1 MRRRTVLSSGAA
13 IVVAAGA
20 GAGWWLQ
27 SAPAAGPAA
36 TRVPTGTVT
45 VTRTDL
51 STTNIVSG
59 TLGYVGT
66 YRVYTAASGTVTWM
80 PQPGQVITRGRPVFA
95 IDNKPVRLFYGGKP
109 AWRSLSAGVTDG
121 PDVRALEANLT
132 AIGYARGLTV
142 DGRFTH
148 ATAAALRRWQH
159 ATHQPVTGRLDL
171 GAVTFQPGKMRV
183 TALGAEVGAPAG
195 GGGPLVTGTSTT
207 VAVTL
212 AIPVTDSH
220 AVHRNDA
227 VTVIMPTGQS
237 VPGRVTQ
244 LSTVASQPSQDDQAR
259 GSQLPTVGATVTLAR
274 EVAGAGFDQAP
285 VEVHVTD
292 SSVKNVLVV
301 PITALVA
308 LADGGYGLYLL
319 DRGARR
325 LIGVTT
331 GLFSD
336 TQVEVKGDG
345 LGEGSKVEV
354 PVS

>member
-13 IVVAAGA
+13 LVVAAGA
-20 GAGWWLQ
+20 GAGWWLTNTPA
-27 SAPAAGPAA
+27 APAAA
-36 TRVPTGTVT
+36 TRVPTGSVT

-51 STTNIVSG
+51 STTSIVSG

-66 YRVYTAASGTVTWM
+66 YRVYPTGGGTVTWM
-80 PQPGQVITRGRPVFA
+80 PQPGQVITRGRPVLA
-95 IDNKPVRLFYGGKP
+95 IDNKPVRLFYGSKP
-109 AWRSLSAGVTDG
+109 AWRSLAPGVTDG
-121 PDVRALEANLT
+121 PDVRALESNL
-132 AIGYARGLTV
+132 AALGYAGDLTV
-142 DGRFTH
+142 DGHFTH

-171 GAVTFQPGKMRV
+171 GAVTFQPGRMRV
-183 TALGAEVGAPAG
+183 TALGAQVGAPAG

-212 AIPVTDSH
+212 AIPVTESH
-220 AVHRNDA
+220 AVHPHDA
-227 VTVIMPTGQS
+227 VTVVMPTGQS

-244 LSTVASQPSQDDQAR
+244 LSTVASEPSPDDQGR
-259 GSQLPTVGATVTLAR
+259 GSQLPTIGAAVTLDRA
-274 EVAGAGFDQAP
+274 VAGAGFDQAP

-292 SSVKNVLVV
+292 ASVKNVLAV

-308 LADGGYGLYLL
+308 LAGGGYGLYLL
-319 DRGARR
+319 DGGARR

-336 TQVEVKGDG
+336 TRVEVKGAD
-345 LGEGSKVEV
+345 LHEGAKVEV
-354 PVS
+354 PAS